1 MMPNKMKNQSI
12 RKRKTR
18 KRKKTRKNQTRTI
31 LMNSRLTKSSCPFNL
46 ANPTSKTKAFQI
58 PLKFTPN
65 LQWTTSKSKKLAKA
79 VKSSARESSL
89 LKSKILWILSSI
101 SWIFLETTS
110 LNNLSK
116 SCHTRKNPENT
127 DLPWMER
134 PNKSS
139 SNGIITNP
147 ATLSNLLQ
155 STSFTTT

>member
-1 MMPNKMKNQSI
+1 MMPNKTKNQSI

-18 KRKKTRKNQTRTI
+18 KRKKTRKNQSKTI
-31 LMNSRLTKSSCPFNL
+31 LMNIRLTKSYCPS
-46 ANPTSKTKAFQI
+46 NPAKPISKTKAFPI

-65 LQWTTSKSKKLAKA
+65 LLWTTSKSKKLAKA
-79 VKSSARESSL
+79 VKSSPRESSL
-89 LKSKILWILSSI
+89 SKNKILLILSSI

-127 DLPWMER
+127 GLPWMEQ
-134 PNKSS
+134 PKKSS

-147 ATLSNLLQ
+147 TTLSNLFR
-155 STSFTTT
+155 SISFTTT